1 MSEFDLE
8 CFVANPSLSV
18 LNLCQKD
25 KMLQITSQFNLT
37 FTKSILTRDLK
48 TLILEK
54 MAMLGHTLLPAQA
67 ETVLGGT
74 ATGSSG
80 RLKSRD
86 SSPGASAESEEEGGQ
101 KTPFTLRRFDPFSAS
116 SDDSRRGARLKVRL
130 ARLQLEAQEKAQ
142 GREAQLKLEIPKL
155 EIEADK
161 AVRLRQLEFES
172 QREQQAPIGTT
183 TSGRPHLA
191 NSSTPYLADVCK
203 QLALVPPFR
212 ETEVDSYFGAF

>member
-1 MSEFDLE
+1 
-8 CFVANPSLSV
+8 
-18 LNLCQKD
+18 
-25 KMLQITSQFNLT
+25 
-37 FTKSILTRDLK
+37 
-48 TLILEK
+48 
-54 MAMLGHTLLPAQA
+54 MLGHTLLPAQA

-74 ATGSSG
+74 ATGSCG

-86 SSPGASAESEEEGGQ
+86 SSPGASADGRESEEEGGQ

-130 ARLQLEAQEKAQ
+130 ARFQLEAQEKAQ
-142 GREAQLKLEIPKL
+142 SREAQLKLEIPKL

-183 TSGRPHLA
+183 TSGMPHLA
-191 NSSTPYLADVCK
+191 NSSTPYSADVCK